1 MKISDLISK
10 RRKELG
16 LTLEAVGDAV
26 GVGKSTIYKWESGDI
41 DNMRRDKIAMLA
53 KVLDISPIL
62 LIDPEADLSVS
73 TAKEPSEKDIK
84 RILFGDDIEVTDQMW
99 KEVIDTV
106 AQIKKKQLDKK
117 SKSTRQT
124 DVWLL

>member
-10 RRKELG
+10 KRKELG

-62 LIDPEADLSVS
+62 LIDPEADTSVS
-73 TAKEPSEKDIK
+73 TAKEPSENDIK

-99 KEVIDTV
+99 KEVTDTV